1 MAGPQHGGSWPPIAA
16 IAYGVHACGLL
27 VRRGI
32 CHVPGGAAKGCLSE
46 EAGSC
51 SAAAWE
57 NALWYIRRCEGI
69 WRIGCAGIEDERYGA
84 WQPGYGID
92 ERAPRCARGR
102 RRPFSMGSPLDCNQR
117 QLRTALQ
124 SSISVRRCAPGELA
138 QHLPRGGSPRVPATA
153 RTACWECA
161 SRPMDRVGVGGRSQ
175 MARWYSTNDYAVRG
189 TPPDRECLD
198 CRPQQRAGMSRT
210 AGCNPPRSIQRA
222 FRALI
227 SRPLASS
234 CSGPRPT
241 RTLLPPARPLTGP
254 AGCGRVSMGQTTLP
268 GQ

>member
-102 RRPFSMGSPLDCNQR
+102 RRPFSMGSLLDCNQQ

-138 QHLPRGGSPRVPATA
+138 QHLPRGGDPPESQR
-153 RTACWECA
+153 
-161 SRPMDRVGVGGRSQ
+161 RPEPHGG
-175 MARWYSTNDYAVRG
+175 NV
-189 TPPDRECLD
+189 
-198 CRPQQRAGMSRT
+198 
-210 AGCNPPRSIQRA
+210 
-222 FRALI
+222 
-227 SRPLASS
+227 
-234 CSGPRPT
+234 
-241 RTLLPPARPLTGP
+241 
-254 AGCGRVSMGQTTLP
+254 LP
-268 GQ
+268 GQWIVLVLVDGRRWHVGTVQMTTRYEVHHPTESVWTAARSSAQE